1 MSASHAVRIEDYTI
15 GWVCALF
22 TELAAAQDMLDERH
36 SDTHVHG
43 LDTNIYTLGSI
54 CGHKVVIACLPDG
67 QIGVGSAAAVAAQMK
82 STFPSIQFGLMV
94 GVGGG
99 VPTVENDIRLGDVVV
114 SRPDKGH
121 GGVVQYD
128 FGKNTPGGFQRTGFL
143 NSPPQILLKAI
154 AKMRSNHLR
163 GESKVLQYASTPR
176 AEIESPGQDILF
188 EADSCHIGGP
198 ICEKCDRDKI
208 VRRKPRANQEPV
220 IHYGTIASGSQV
232 MRYGIERDRVSSEF
246 GGVLCFEMEAAGL
259 MNILPCLVIRGI
271 CDYADSH
278 KNKAWQRYA
287 ARMAAAYAKELLS
300 RVPTTEVKKPPVTD
314 NKMVHFHLLPDL
326 GVCPFESIMTAP
338 YFGWSDEYIAT
349 GIQAVAK
356 AIQTLE
362 EDDDDELFAE
372 AVEFLHEF
380 DATLKDIQR
389 YESEFPSGQFTTDI
403 TRLLQIMKSPLDR
416 LLHFLEVYYPTVSS
430 QISKSNGDPES
441 KNWSFEGKKLFGKII
456 ELKDAISHSLK
467 LVHTLLWLHGLEN
480 VVKVIRHE
488 IPVMEPDAAN
498 VAAKFIQALNSID
511 NTKLGL
517 NIESL
522 KSRQKYEKAMQFG
535 ADSTKQ
541 GISPILRT
549 RSRKV
554 RTGGLRSKE
563 MIFAIEVLRQELH
576 RSTGIILDTLIGQME
591 NPSNDS
597 ELKGLLELHKQSFVT
612 IHESL
617 KSSWMA
623 TNEIEELIRQLTEK
637 DATGN
642 MSSWITTWTASL
654 LGAVIGSIATTM
666 FGMSLNHN
674 NEPQLC
680 DISSLIQGRDMGSRS
695 QNKEELC
702 PRCEHSKVWIFKND
716 MPDIGDD
723 SKLARSTGPN
733 TDNIDFEEPPLPSV
747 RPLPFKHENADRRI
761 TPSLSSAYTASHL
774 HDRATESYLVRYTT
788 ELNQRKF

>member
-314 NKMVHFHLLPDL
+314 NKM
-326 GVCPFESIMTAP
+326 
-338 YFGWSDEYIAT
+338 
-349 GIQAVAK
+349 AVAK

-441 KNWSFEGKKLFGKII
+441 KNWSFE
-456 ELKDAISHSLK
+456 
-467 LVHTLLWLHGLEN
+467 
-480 VVKVIRHE
+480 
-488 IPVMEPDAAN
+488 
-498 VAAKFIQALNSID
+498 
-511 NTKLGL
+511 
-517 NIESL
+517 ESL

>member
-232 MRYGIERDRVSSEF
+232 MRYGIERDR
-246 GGVLCFEMEAAGL
+246 
-259 MNILPCLVIRGI
+259 
-271 CDYADSH
+271 
-278 KNKAWQRYA
+278 NKAWQRYA

-441 KNWSFEGKKLFGKII
+441 KNWSFE
-456 ELKDAISHSLK
+456 
-467 LVHTLLWLHGLEN
+467 
-480 VVKVIRHE
+480 
-488 IPVMEPDAAN
+488 
-498 VAAKFIQALNSID
+498 
-511 NTKLGL
+511 
-517 NIESL
+517 ESL